1 MWVCGAAVEE
11 VSREG
16 GGRGFEP
23 RRPRSG
29 TTLHEKNPQL
39 GRVASGVPPI
49 KKDFLLFILG
59 F

>member
-1 MWVCGAAVEE
+1 VCGAAVEE